1 MKIVLIKDSA
11 NKFGLMTTEKTS
23 IELRGYIRMSKE
35 VSLYAL
41 IVIPQSKA
49 ADQRQ
54 ITEYKT

>member
-1 MKIVLIKDSA
+1 MKRVLIKESA

-23 IELRGYIRMSKE
+23 IELKGSIRMSKE

-49 ADQRQ
+49 ADQPQ
-54 ITEYKT
+54 ITEHKT

>member
-1 MKIVLIKDSA
+1 MKIVLIKESA

-23 IELRGYIRMSKE
+23 IELKGSIRMSKE

-49 ADQRQ
+49 ADQPQ
-54 ITEYKT
+54 ITEHKT